1 MNILNIEHISK
12 IYGEKVIFDDVS
24 LGIHSGDKIGVI
36 GVNGTGKTTLLKI
49 IAKINEPDKG
59 QIICGNG
66 IRVSYLPQ
74 NPEFPKKQSILE
86 YVMDGKEHQDWK
98 TESEAKTILT
108 KLGIYDFDEGCD
120 HLSGGQKKRVALA
133 RTLVDPTEVL
143 ILDEPTNHLDNDMV
157 LWLEEFLNSFRGVLI
172 MVTHDRYFLDRVTN
186 KIVEIDKGKLYEYD
200 TNYSG
205 FVELKVQRE
214 EMELA
219 TERKRQS
226 LLRVEMEWMKQGIK
240 ARGTRQR
247 ARTERFEE
255 LKNAKGPSMQQN
267 VEMDSISSRLG
278 KTTIELEHI
287 SKGFG
292 DKHLI
297 NDFSYIVLRDD
308 RIGFIGPNG
317 CGKST
322 LMKMIMGILK
332 PDEGNITIGDT
343 VKIGYF
349 AQENE
354 DMTGDI
360 RVIDYIRNVAEYI
373 QTTKGQASAS
383 QMLDRFLFPPEL
395 QYTPLDKLS
404 GGEQRR
410 LYLLKVLMEAPNV
423 LILDEPTNDL
433 DIQTLTILEDYLD
446 TFAGIVITVSH
457 DRYFLDRIVNRIFA
471 FEEGGHLKQ
480 YEGGYTD
487 YLEAKERKGQSLET
501 RSDMNGGTVQG
512 ETAEPEKKKSAADTW
527 KQNRKQKLKFTYKE
541 QKEYET
547 IEDDIAALE
556 TRLGEIDGEMA
567 SCARDFV
574 KLNELTEEKTQLET
588 KMSYFEA
595 MAMKREEPDYTVKN
609 RLPMMICGIILLV
622 IGAATLGNSLVFY
635 N

>member
-186 KIVEIDKGKLYEYD
+186 KIVEIEKGKLYEYD

-205 FVELKVQRE
+205 FIELKVQRE

-292 DKHLI
+292 DKQLI

-487 YLEAKERKGQSLET
+487 YLEKVKPIAKQEKGK
-501 RSDMNGGTVQG
+501 
-512 ETAEPEKKKSAADTW
+512 PEKKESNGK
-527 KQNRKQKLKFTYKE
+527 KFQKEHQKKLKFTYKE
-541 QKEYET
+541 QKEFET
-547 IEDDIAALE
+547 IDDDIAKLE
-556 TRLGEIDGEMA
+556 EKIEQLDEEIMENATNSGKLAELTQQKEETEEA
-567 SCARDFV
+567 
-574 KLNELTEEKTQLET
+574 LNE
-588 KMSYFEA
+588 KMDRWVYLNDLAEQIA
-595 MAMKREEPDYTVKN
+595 N
-609 RLPMMICGIILLV
+609 Q
-622 IGAATLGNSLVFY
+622 
-635 N
+635 

>member
-292 DKHLI
+292 NKHLI
-297 NDFSYIVLRDD
+297 NDFSYIFLRDD

-360 RVIDYIRNVAEYI
+360 RVIDYIKNVAEYI

-446 TFAGIVITVSH
+446 TFAGIVIMVSH

-487 YLEAKERKGQSLET
+487 YLEKVKPAAK
-501 RSDMNGGTVQG
+501 
-512 ETAEPEKKKSAADTW
+512 PEKSKPAKKENNG
-527 KQNRKQKLKFTYKE
+527 KKFQKEHQKKLKFTYKE
-541 QKEYET
+541 QKEFET
-547 IEDDIAALE
+547 IDDDIAKLE
-556 TRLGEIDGEMA
+556 EKLEQLDEEIMENATNSG
-567 SCARDFV
+567 
-574 KLNELTEEKTQLET
+574 KLAELTEQKESAQAELDEKMDRWVYLNDLAEQI
-588 KMSYFEA
+588 A
-595 MAMKREEPDYTVKN
+595 N
-609 RLPMMICGIILLV
+609 Q
-622 IGAATLGNSLVFY
+622 
-635 N
+635 

>member
-267 VEMDSISSRLG
+267 VEMDSISSSLG

-487 YLEAKERKGQSLET
+487 YLEKVKPIAKQEKSKL
-501 RSDMNGGTVQG
+501 
-512 ETAEPEKKKSAADTW
+512 EKKENNGK
-527 KQNRKQKLKFTYKE
+527 KFRKEHQKKLKFTYKE
-541 QKEYET
+541 QKEFET
-547 IEDDIAALE
+547 IDDDIAKLE
-556 TRLGEIDGEMA
+556 EKIEQLDEEIMENATNSGKLAELTQQKEETEEA
-567 SCARDFV
+567 
-574 KLNELTEEKTQLET
+574 LNE
-588 KMSYFEA
+588 KMDRWVYLNDLAEQIA
-595 MAMKREEPDYTVKN
+595 N
-609 RLPMMICGIILLV
+609 Q
-622 IGAATLGNSLVFY
+622 
-635 N
+635 

>member
-487 YLEAKERKGQSLET
+487 YLEKVKPIAKQEKSKL
-501 RSDMNGGTVQG
+501 
-512 ETAEPEKKKSAADTW
+512 EKKENNGK
-527 KQNRKQKLKFTYKE
+527 KFRKEHQKKLKFTYKE
-541 QKEYET
+541 KIEQLDEEIMENATNSGKLAELTQQKEET
-547 IEDDIAALE
+547 EEA
-556 TRLGEIDGEMA
+556 
-567 SCARDFV
+567 
-574 KLNELTEEKTQLET
+574 LNE
-588 KMSYFEA
+588 KMDRWVYLNDLAEQIA
-595 MAMKREEPDYTVKN
+595 N
-609 RLPMMICGIILLV
+609 Q
-622 IGAATLGNSLVFY
+622 
-635 N
+635 

>member
-1 MNILNIEHISK
+1 MMNILNIEHISK

-66 IRVSYLPQ
+66 IHVSYLPQ

-292 DKHLI
+292 NKHLI
-297 NDFSYIVLRDD
+297 NDFSYIFLRDD

-360 RVIDYIRNVAEYI
+360 RVIDYIKNVAEYI

-487 YLEAKERKGQSLET
+487 YIEKVKPAAK
-501 RSDMNGGTVQG
+501 
-512 ETAEPEKKKSAADTW
+512 PEKSKPAKKENNG
-527 KQNRKQKLKFTYKE
+527 KKFQKEHQKKLKFTYKE
-541 QKEYET
+541 QKEFET
-547 IEDDIAALE
+547 IDDDIAKLE
-556 TRLGEIDGEMA
+556 EKLEQLDEEIMENATNSG
-567 SCARDFV
+567 
-574 KLNELTEEKTQLET
+574 KLAELTEQKESAQAELDEKMDRWVYLNDLAEQI
-588 KMSYFEA
+588 A
-595 MAMKREEPDYTVKN
+595 N
-609 RLPMMICGIILLV
+609 Q
-622 IGAATLGNSLVFY
+622 
-635 N
+635 

>member
-205 FVELKVQRE
+205 FIELKVQRE

-292 DKHLI
+292 NKHLI
-297 NDFSYIVLRDD
+297 NDFSYIFLRDD

-360 RVIDYIRNVAEYI
+360 RVIDYIKNVAEYI

-487 YLEAKERKGQSLET
+487 YLEKVKPAAK
-501 RSDMNGGTVQG
+501 
-512 ETAEPEKKKSAADTW
+512 PEKSKPAKKENNG
-527 KQNRKQKLKFTYKE
+527 KKFQKEHQKKLKFTYKE
-541 QKEYET
+541 QKEFET
-547 IEDDIAALE
+547 IDDDIAKLE
-556 TRLGEIDGEMA
+556 EKLEQLDEEIMENATNSG
-567 SCARDFV
+567 
-574 KLNELTEEKTQLET
+574 KLAELTEQKESAQAELDEKMDRWVYLNDLAEQI
-588 KMSYFEA
+588 A
-595 MAMKREEPDYTVKN
+595 N
-609 RLPMMICGIILLV
+609 Q
-622 IGAATLGNSLVFY
+622 
-635 N
+635 

>member
-219 TERKRQS
+219 TESKRQS

-292 DKHLI
+292 NKHLI
-297 NDFSYIVLRDD
+297 NDFSYIFLRDD

-360 RVIDYIRNVAEYI
+360 RVIDYIKNVAEYI

-487 YLEAKERKGQSLET
+487 YLEKVKPAAK
-501 RSDMNGGTVQG
+501 
-512 ETAEPEKKKSAADTW
+512 PEKSKPAKKENNG
-527 KQNRKQKLKFTYKE
+527 KKFQKEHQKKLKFTYKE
-541 QKEYET
+541 QKEFET
-547 IEDDIAALE
+547 IDDDIAKLE
-556 TRLGEIDGEMA
+556 EKLEQLDEEIMENATNSG
-567 SCARDFV
+567 
-574 KLNELTEEKTQLET
+574 KLAELTEQKESAQAELDEKMDRWVYLNDLAEQI
-588 KMSYFEA
+588 A
-595 MAMKREEPDYTVKN
+595 N
-609 RLPMMICGIILLV
+609 Q
-622 IGAATLGNSLVFY
+622 
-635 N
+635 

>member
-1 MNILNIEHISK
+1 MMNILNIEHISK

-66 IRVSYLPQ
+66 IHVSYLPQ

-133 RTLVDPTEVL
+133 RTLVATTEVL

-292 DKHLI
+292 NKHLI
-297 NDFSYIVLRDD
+297 NDFSYIFLRDD

-360 RVIDYIRNVAEYI
+360 RVIDYIKNVAEYI

-487 YLEAKERKGQSLET
+487 YIEKVKPAAK
-501 RSDMNGGTVQG
+501 
-512 ETAEPEKKKSAADTW
+512 PEKSKPAKKENNG
-527 KQNRKQKLKFTYKE
+527 KKFQKEHQKKLKFTYKE
-541 QKEYET
+541 QKEFET
-547 IEDDIAALE
+547 IDDDIAKLE
-556 TRLGEIDGEMA
+556 EKLEQLDEEIMENATNSG
-567 SCARDFV
+567 
-574 KLNELTEEKTQLET
+574 KLAELTEQKESAQAELDEKMDRWVYLNDLAEQI
-588 KMSYFEA
+588 A
-595 MAMKREEPDYTVKN
+595 N
-609 RLPMMICGIILLV
+609 Q
-622 IGAATLGNSLVFY
+622 
-635 N
+635 

>member
-98 TESEAKTILT
+98 TESEAKKILT

-308 RIGFIGPNG
+308 RIGFIGSNG

-487 YLEAKERKGQSLET
+487 YLEKVKPIAKQEKSKL
-501 RSDMNGGTVQG
+501 
-512 ETAEPEKKKSAADTW
+512 EKKENNGK
-527 KQNRKQKLKFTYKE
+527 KFQKEHQKKLKFTYKE
-541 QKEYET
+541 QKEFET
-547 IEDDIAALE
+547 IDDDIAKLE
-556 TRLGEIDGEMA
+556 EKIEQLDEEIMENATNSGKLAELTQQKEETEEA
-567 SCARDFV
+567 
-574 KLNELTEEKTQLET
+574 LNE
-588 KMSYFEA
+588 KMDRWVYLNDLAEQIA
-595 MAMKREEPDYTVKN
+595 N
-609 RLPMMICGIILLV
+609 Q
-622 IGAATLGNSLVFY
+622 
-635 N
+635 

>member
-292 DKHLI
+292 NKHLI
-297 NDFSYIVLRDD
+297 NDFSYIFLRDD

-360 RVIDYIRNVAEYI
+360 RVIDYIKNVAEYI

-487 YLEAKERKGQSLET
+487 YLEKVKPAAK
-501 RSDMNGGTVQG
+501 
-512 ETAEPEKKKSAADTW
+512 PEKSKPAKKENNG
-527 KQNRKQKLKFTYKE
+527 KKFQKEHQKKLKFTYKE
-541 QKEYET
+541 QKEFET
-547 IEDDIAALE
+547 IDDDIAKLE
-556 TRLGEIDGEMA
+556 EKLEQLDEEIMENATNSG
-567 SCARDFV
+567 
-574 KLNELTEEKTQLET
+574 KLAELTEQKESAQAELDEK
-588 KMSYFEA
+588 MDRWVYFNDLAEQIA
-595 MAMKREEPDYTVKN
+595 N
-609 RLPMMICGIILLV
+609 Q
-622 IGAATLGNSLVFY
+622 
-635 N
+635 

>member
-66 IRVSYLPQ
+66 IHVSYLPQ

-292 DKHLI
+292 NKHLI
-297 NDFSYIVLRDD
+297 NDFSYIFLRDD

-487 YLEAKERKGQSLET
+487 YIEKVKPAAK
-501 RSDMNGGTVQG
+501 
-512 ETAEPEKKKSAADTW
+512 PEKSKPAKKENNG
-527 KQNRKQKLKFTYKE
+527 KKFQKEHQKKLKFTYKE
-541 QKEYET
+541 QKEFET
-547 IEDDIAALE
+547 IDDDIAKLE
-556 TRLGEIDGEMA
+556 EKLEQLDEEIMENATNSG
-567 SCARDFV
+567 
-574 KLNELTEEKTQLET
+574 KLAELTEQKESAQAELDEKMDRWVYLNDLAEQI
-588 KMSYFEA
+588 A
-595 MAMKREEPDYTVKN
+595 N
-609 RLPMMICGIILLV
+609 Q
-622 IGAATLGNSLVFY
+622 
-635 N
+635 

>member
-292 DKHLI
+292 DKQLI

-322 LMKMIMGILK
+322 LMKMIMGILQ

-487 YLEAKERKGQSLET
+487 YLEKVKPIAKQEKSKL
-501 RSDMNGGTVQG
+501 
-512 ETAEPEKKKSAADTW
+512 EKKENNGK
-527 KQNRKQKLKFTYKE
+527 KFRKEHQKKLKFTYKE
-541 QKEYET
+541 QKEFET
-547 IEDDIAALE
+547 IDDDIAKLE
-556 TRLGEIDGEMA
+556 EKIEQLDEEIMENATNSGKLAELTQQKEETEEA
-567 SCARDFV
+567 
-574 KLNELTEEKTQLET
+574 LNE
-588 KMSYFEA
+588 KMDRWVYLNDLAEQIA
-595 MAMKREEPDYTVKN
+595 N
-609 RLPMMICGIILLV
+609 Q
-622 IGAATLGNSLVFY
+622 
-635 N
+635 

>member
-360 RVIDYIRNVAEYI
+360 RVIDYIKNVAEYI

-487 YLEAKERKGQSLET
+487 YLEKVKPAAK
-501 RSDMNGGTVQG
+501 
-512 ETAEPEKKKSAADTW
+512 PEKSKPSKKENNG
-527 KQNRKQKLKFTYKE
+527 KKFQKEHQKKLKFTYKE
-541 QKEYET
+541 QKEFET
-547 IEDDIAALE
+547 IDDDIAKLE
-556 TRLGEIDGEMA
+556 EKLEQLDEEIMENATNSG
-567 SCARDFV
+567 
-574 KLNELTEEKTQLET
+574 KLAELTEQKESAQAELDEKMDRWVYLNDLAEQI
-588 KMSYFEA
+588 A
-595 MAMKREEPDYTVKN
+595 N
-609 RLPMMICGIILLV
+609 Q
-622 IGAATLGNSLVFY
+622 
-635 N
+635 

>member
-322 LMKMIMGILK
+322 LMKMIMGILQ

-487 YLEAKERKGQSLET
+487 YLEKVKPIAKQEKSKPGKKEN
-501 RSDMNGGTVQG
+501 NG
-512 ETAEPEKKKSAADTW
+512 KKFQKEHQ
-527 KQNRKQKLKFTYKE
+527 KKLKFTYKE
-541 QKEYET
+541 QKEFET
-547 IEDDIAALE
+547 IDDDIAKLE
-556 TRLGEIDGEMA
+556 EKIEQLDEEIMENATNSGKLAELTQQKEETEEA
-567 SCARDFV
+567 
-574 KLNELTEEKTQLET
+574 LNE
-588 KMSYFEA
+588 KMDRWVYLNDLAEQIA
-595 MAMKREEPDYTVKN
+595 N
-609 RLPMMICGIILLV
+609 Q
-622 IGAATLGNSLVFY
+622 
-635 N
+635 

>member
-292 DKHLI
+292 DTHLI

-487 YLEAKERKGQSLET
+487 YLEKVKPIAKQEKSKL
-501 RSDMNGGTVQG
+501 
-512 ETAEPEKKKSAADTW
+512 EKKENNGK
-527 KQNRKQKLKFTYKE
+527 KFRKEHQKKLKFTYKE
-541 QKEYET
+541 QKEFET
-547 IEDDIAALE
+547 IDDDIAKLE
-556 TRLGEIDGEMA
+556 EKIEQLDEEIMENATNSG
-567 SCARDFV
+567 
-574 KLNELTEEKTQLET
+574 KLAELTQQKEETEEALNK
-588 KMSYFEA
+588 KMDRWVYLNDLAEQIA
-595 MAMKREEPDYTVKN
+595 N
-609 RLPMMICGIILLV
+609 Q
-622 IGAATLGNSLVFY
+622 
-635 N
+635 

>member
-66 IRVSYLPQ
+66 IHVSYLPQ

-292 DKHLI
+292 NKHLI
-297 NDFSYIVLRDD
+297 NDFSYIFLRDD

-360 RVIDYIRNVAEYI
+360 RVIDYIKNVAEYI

-487 YLEAKERKGQSLET
+487 YIEKVKPAAK
-501 RSDMNGGTVQG
+501 
-512 ETAEPEKKKSAADTW
+512 PEKSKPAKKENNG
-527 KQNRKQKLKFTYKE
+527 KKFQKEHQKKLKFTYKE
-541 QKEYET
+541 QKEFET
-547 IEDDIAALE
+547 IDDDIAKLE
-556 TRLGEIDGEMA
+556 EKLEQLDEEIMENATNSG
-567 SCARDFV
+567 
-574 KLNELTEEKTQLET
+574 KLAELTEQKESAQAELDEKMDRWVYLNDLAEQI
-588 KMSYFEA
+588 A
-595 MAMKREEPDYTVKN
+595 N
-609 RLPMMICGIILLV
+609 Q
-622 IGAATLGNSLVFY
+622 
-635 N
+635 

>member
-292 DKHLI
+292 DKQLI

-322 LMKMIMGILK
+322 LMKMIMGILQ

-487 YLEAKERKGQSLET
+487 YLEKVKPIAKQEKSK
-501 RSDMNGGTVQG
+501 
-512 ETAEPEKKKSAADTW
+512 PEKKENNGK
-527 KQNRKQKLKFTYKE
+527 KFHKEHQKKLKFTYKE
-541 QKEYET
+541 QKEFET
-547 IEDDIAALE
+547 IDDDIAKLE
-556 TRLGEIDGEMA
+556 EKIEQLDEEIMENATNSGKLAELTQQKEETEEA
-567 SCARDFV
+567 
-574 KLNELTEEKTQLET
+574 LNE
-588 KMSYFEA
+588 KMDRWVYLNDLAEQIA
-595 MAMKREEPDYTVKN
+595 N
-609 RLPMMICGIILLV
+609 Q
-622 IGAATLGNSLVFY
+622 
-635 N
+635 

>member
-297 NDFSYIVLRDD
+297 NDFSYIFLRDD

-360 RVIDYIRNVAEYI
+360 RVIDYIKNVAEYI

-487 YLEAKERKGQSLET
+487 YLEK
-501 RSDMNGGTVQG
+501 V
-512 ETAEPEKKKSAADTW
+512 KSAA
-527 KQNRKQKLKFTYKE
+527 KPEKSKPAKKENNGKKFQKEHQKKLKFTYKE
-541 QKEYET
+541 QKEFET
-547 IEDDIAALE
+547 IDDDIAKLE
-556 TRLGEIDGEMA
+556 EKLEQLDEEIMENATNSG
-567 SCARDFV
+567 
-574 KLNELTEEKTQLET
+574 KLAELTEQKESAQAELDEKMDRWVYLNDLAEQI
-588 KMSYFEA
+588 A
-595 MAMKREEPDYTVKN
+595 N
-609 RLPMMICGIILLV
+609 Q
-622 IGAATLGNSLVFY
+622 
-635 N
+635 

>member
-278 KTTIELEHI
+278 KTTLEVEGLAGGYPGHEC
-287 SKGFG
+287 F
-292 DKHLI
+292 H
-297 NDFSYIVLRDD
+297 DFSYIFLKGD
-308 RIGFIGPNG
+308 RIGIVGPNG
-317 CGKST
+317 CGKTT
-322 LMKMIMGILK
+322 LMKILAGTIMPLRGTRTAGVTL
-332 PDEGNITIGDT
+332 
-343 VKIGYF
+343 KIGYYT
-349 AQENE
+349 QEIASDPSAGVAYMDPNKK
-354 DMTGDI
+354 
-360 RVIDYIRNVAEYI
+360 VLDYIRDTAEYVR
-373 QTTKGQASAS
+373 TPEGSVSAS
-383 QMLDRFLFPPEL
+383 VMLDRFLFPPVVQQQL
-395 QYTPLDKLS
+395 IKSLS
-404 GGEQRR
+404 GGEKKR
-410 LYLLKVLMEAPNV
+410 LYLLRVLMEEPNF
-423 LILDEPTNDL
+423 LILDEPANDL
-433 DIQTLTILEDYLD
+433 DIRTMEVLEDYLD
-446 TFAGIVITVSH
+446 RFEGIVVTVSH
-457 DRYFLDRIVNRIFA
+457 DRYFLDRCVRRMFA
-471 FEEGGHLKQ
+471 FEENHTLRQ
-480 YEGGYTD
+480 YEGGYSD
-487 YLEAKERKGQSLET
+487 YAAVKQAEEEEKQRAEREK
-501 RSDMNGGTVQG
+501 
-512 ETAEPEKKKSAADTW
+512 EKKKQQKAEEVT
-527 KQNRKQKLKFTYKE
+527 KKPVREQKLRFSYLE
-541 QKEYET
+541 QREYNTIEEDIQTLEET
-547 IEDDIAALE
+547 IEQLEKDMDAAA
-556 TRLGEIDGEMA
+556 T
-567 SCARDFV
+567 DFV
-574 KLNELTEEKTQLET
+574 RLRELSEKKEQSEALLEQ
-588 KMSYFEA
+588 KMERWVYLSDLAERIEA
-595 MAMKREEPDYTVKN
+595 QKN
-609 RLPMMICGIILLV
+609 
-622 IGAATLGNSLVFY
+622 S
-635 N
+635 

>member
-12 IYGEKVIFDDVS
+12 MYGEKTLFDDVS
-24 LGIHSGDKIGVI
+24 LGIHQGDKIGVI

-49 IAKINEPDKG
+49 IAGLEETDQG
-59 QIICGNG
+59 EIICGNG
-66 IRVSYLPQ
+66 IRISYLPQ
-74 NPEFPKKQSILE
+74 NPEFPKKQTILS

-108 KLGIYDFDEGCD
+108 KLGVWDFEQETQ
-120 HLSGGQKKRVALA
+120 HLSGGQKKRIALA
-133 RTLVDPTEVL
+133 RTLVDPSEVL

-157 LWLEEFLNSFRGVLI
+157 LWLEDFLNSFRGVLI

-186 KIVEIDKGKLYEYD
+186 KIVEIDGGKLYEYE

-205 FVELKVQRE
+205 FVEKKVQRE
-214 EMELA
+214 EMEQA

-247 ARTERFEE
+247 ARTERFEA
-255 LKNAKGPSMQQN
+255 LKNAKAPSKQQN
-267 VEMDSISSRLG
+267 VEIDSVSSRLG
-278 KTTIELEHI
+278 KKTIELSSI

-292 DKHLI
+292 ERQLI
-297 NDFSYIVLRDD
+297 SDFSYIILRDD

-322 LMKMIMGILK
+322 LMKMIMGILQ
-332 PDEGNITIGDT
+332 PDQGEIVIGDT

-354 DMTGDI
+354 EMTGDI
-360 RVIDYIRNVAEYI
+360 RVIDYIKNVAEYI
-373 QTTKGQASAS
+373 DTARGKASAS
-383 QMLDRFLFPPEL
+383 QMLERFLFPPEL
-395 QYTPLDKLS
+395 QYTPLSKLS

-433 DIQTLTILEDYLD
+433 DIATLTILEDYLD
-446 TFAGIVITVSH
+446 TFQGIVITVSH
-457 DRYFLDRIVNRIFA
+457 DRYFLDRIVQRIFA
-471 FEEGGHLKQ
+471 FEENGKLIQ

-487 YLEAKERKGQSLET
+487 YLEKTKVTTNEEKPKEGNKG
-501 RSDMNGGTVQG
+501 
-512 ETAEPEKKKSAADTW
+512 KKFQKEHQ
-527 KQNRKQKLKFTYKE
+527 KKLKFTFRE
-541 QKEYET
+541 QKEFET
-547 IEDDIAALE
+547 IDDEIAQLEDRIDHLE
-556 TRLGEIDGEMA
+556 NEIMQNA
-567 SCARDFV
+567 TNSL
-574 KLNELTEEKTQLET
+574 KLSELTAKKDEAEAKLEEK
-588 KMSYFEA
+588 M
-595 MAMKREEPDYTVKN
+595 N
-609 RLPMMICGIILLV
+609 RWVYLNDLAEKIE
-622 IGAATLGNSLVFY
+622 NQ
-635 N
+635 

>member
-98 TESEAKTILT
+98 TESEAKTIIT

-278 KTTIELEHI
+278 KTTLEVEGLAGGYPGHEC
-287 SKGFG
+287 F
-292 DKHLI
+292 H
-297 NDFSYIVLRDD
+297 DFSYIFLKGD
-308 RIGFIGPNG
+308 RIGIVGQNG
-317 CGKST
+317 CGKTT
-322 LMKMIMGILK
+322 LMKILAGTIMPLRGTRTAGVTL
-332 PDEGNITIGDT
+332 
-343 VKIGYF
+343 KIGYYT
-349 AQENE
+349 QEIASDPSAGVAYMDPNKK
-354 DMTGDI
+354 
-360 RVIDYIRNVAEYI
+360 VLDYIRDTAEYVR
-373 QTTKGQASAS
+373 TPEGSVSAS
-383 QMLDRFLFPPEL
+383 VMLDRFLFPPVVQQQL
-395 QYTPLDKLS
+395 IKSLS
-404 GGEQRR
+404 GGEKKR
-410 LYLLKVLMEAPNV
+410 LYLLRVLMEEPNF
-423 LILDEPTNDL
+423 LILDEPANDL
-433 DIQTLTILEDYLD
+433 DIRTMEVLEDYLD
-446 TFAGIVITVSH
+446 RFEGIVVTVSH
-457 DRYFLDRIVNRIFA
+457 DRYFLDRCVRRMFA
-471 FEEGGHLKQ
+471 FEENHTLRQ
-480 YEGGYTD
+480 YEGGYSD
-487 YLEAKERKGQSLET
+487 YAAVKQAEEEEKQRAEREK
-501 RSDMNGGTVQG
+501 
-512 ETAEPEKKKSAADTW
+512 EKKKQQKAEEVT
-527 KQNRKQKLKFTYKE
+527 KKPVREQKLRFSYLE
-541 QKEYET
+541 QREYNTIEEDIQTLEET
-547 IEDDIAALE
+547 IEQLEKDMDAAA
-556 TRLGEIDGEMA
+556 T
-567 SCARDFV
+567 DFV
-574 KLNELTEEKTQLET
+574 RLRELSEKKEQSEALLEQ
-588 KMSYFEA
+588 KMERWVYLSDLAERIEA
-595 MAMKREEPDYTVKN
+595 QKN
-609 RLPMMICGIILLV
+609 
-622 IGAATLGNSLVFY
+622 S
-635 N
+635 

>member
-297 NDFSYIVLRDD
+297 NDFSYIFLRDD

-354 DMTGDI
+354 DMTGEI
-360 RVIDYIRNVAEYI
+360 RVIDYIKNVAEYI

-487 YLEAKERKGQSLET
+487 YLEKVKPAAK
-501 RSDMNGGTVQG
+501 
-512 ETAEPEKKKSAADTW
+512 PEKSKPAKKENNG
-527 KQNRKQKLKFTYKE
+527 KKFQKEHQKKLKFTYKE
-541 QKEYET
+541 QKEFET
-547 IEDDIAALE
+547 IDDDIA
-556 TRLGEIDGEMA
+556 
-567 SCARDFV
+567 
-574 KLNELTEEKTQLET
+574 KLEEKLEQLD
-588 KMSYFEA
+588 
-595 MAMKREEPDYTVKN
+595 EEI
-609 RLPMMICGIILLV
+609 M
-622 IGAATLGNSLVFY
+622 
-635 N
+635 

>member
-59 QIICGNG
+59 QIICGNR

-487 YLEAKERKGQSLET
+487 YLEKVKPIAKQEKSKL
-501 RSDMNGGTVQG
+501 
-512 ETAEPEKKKSAADTW
+512 EKKKIMERNSGKNT
-527 KQNRKQKLKFTYKE
+527 KRSSSLHTKNKKNLK
-541 QKEYET
+541 
-547 IEDDIAALE
+547 
-556 TRLGEIDGEMA
+556 R
-567 SCARDFV
+567 S
-574 KLNELTEEKTQLET
+574 
-588 KMSYFEA
+588 
-595 MAMKREEPDYTVKN
+595 
-609 RLPMMICGIILLV
+609 MMISR
-622 IGAATLGNSLVFY
+622 NWRKK
-635 N
+635 

>member
-36 GVNGTGKTTLLKI
+36 GVNGTVKTTLLKI

-292 DKHLI
+292 NKHLI
-297 NDFSYIVLRDD
+297 NDFSYIFLRDD

-360 RVIDYIRNVAEYI
+360 RVIDYIKNVAEYI

-487 YLEAKERKGQSLET
+487 YLEKVKPAAK
-501 RSDMNGGTVQG
+501 
-512 ETAEPEKKKSAADTW
+512 PEKSKPAKKENNG
-527 KQNRKQKLKFTYKE
+527 KKFQKEHQKKLKFTYKE
-541 QKEYET
+541 QKEFET
-547 IEDDIAALE
+547 IDDDIAKLE
-556 TRLGEIDGEMA
+556 EKLEQLDEEIMENATNSG
-567 SCARDFV
+567 
-574 KLNELTEEKTQLET
+574 KLAELTEQKESAQAELDEKMDRWVYLNDLAEQI
-588 KMSYFEA
+588 A
-595 MAMKREEPDYTVKN
+595 N
-609 RLPMMICGIILLV
+609 Q
-622 IGAATLGNSLVFY
+622 
-635 N
+635 

>member
-297 NDFSYIVLRDD
+297 NDFSYIFLRDD

-360 RVIDYIRNVAEYI
+360 RVIEAYDFYFFHPFN
-373 QTTKGQASAS
+373 
-383 QMLDRFLFPPEL
+383 PP
-395 QYTPLDKLS
+395 
-404 GGEQRR
+404 
-410 LYLLKVLMEAPNV
+410 AP
-423 LILDEPTNDL
+423 IP
-433 DIQTLTILEDYLD
+433 
-446 TFAGIVITVSH
+446 
-457 DRYFLDRIVNRIFA
+457 
-471 FEEGGHLKQ
+471 
-480 YEGGYTD
+480 
-487 YLEAKERKGQSLET
+487 
-501 RSDMNGGTVQG
+501 
-512 ETAEPEKKKSAADTW
+512 
-527 KQNRKQKLKFTYKE
+527 
-541 QKEYET
+541 
-547 IEDDIAALE
+547 
-556 TRLGEIDGEMA
+556 
-567 SCARDFV
+567 
-574 KLNELTEEKTQLET
+574 
-588 KMSYFEA
+588 
-595 MAMKREEPDYTVKN
+595 
-609 RLPMMICGIILLV
+609 
-622 IGAATLGNSLVFY
+622 
-635 N
+635 

>member
-332 PDEGNITIGDT
+332 PDEGNITIVDT
-343 VKIGYF
+343 VKIVYF

-487 YLEAKERKGQSLET
+487 YLEKVKPIAKQEKSKL
-501 RSDMNGGTVQG
+501 
-512 ETAEPEKKKSAADTW
+512 EKKENNGK
-527 KQNRKQKLKFTYKE
+527 KFRKEHQKKLKFTYKE
-541 QKEYET
+541 QKEFET
-547 IEDDIAALE
+547 IDDDIAKLE
-556 TRLGEIDGEMA
+556 EKIEQLDEEIMENATNSG
-567 SCARDFV
+567 
-574 KLNELTEEKTQLET
+574 KLAELTQQKEETEEALNK
-588 KMSYFEA
+588 KMDRWVYLNDLAEQIA
-595 MAMKREEPDYTVKN
+595 N
-609 RLPMMICGIILLV
+609 Q
-622 IGAATLGNSLVFY
+622 
-635 N
+635 

>member
-267 VEMDSISSRLG
+267 VEMDSISIRLG

-487 YLEAKERKGQSLET
+487 YLEKVKPIAKQEKSKL
-501 RSDMNGGTVQG
+501 
-512 ETAEPEKKKSAADTW
+512 EKKENNGK
-527 KQNRKQKLKFTYKE
+527 KFRKEHQKKLKFTYKE
-541 QKEYET
+541 QKEFET
-547 IEDDIAALE
+547 IDDDIAKLE
-556 TRLGEIDGEMA
+556 EKIEQLDEEIMENATNSG
-567 SCARDFV
+567 
-574 KLNELTEEKTQLET
+574 KLAELTQQKEETEEALNK
-588 KMSYFEA
+588 KMDRWVYLNDLAEQIA
-595 MAMKREEPDYTVKN
+595 N
-609 RLPMMICGIILLV
+609 Q
-622 IGAATLGNSLVFY
+622 
-635 N
+635 